1 MARERSP
8 ARDEAYK
15 IYKKYKGNIDLVKIA
30 EQLSVSPGTIRG
42 WKNKDNWEGQIN
54 GTFQNNTERS
64 NKKTNKKTI
73 KKEPVADEV
82 KQVLENAELTDKQ
95 RLFCIYYIKCFNA
108 TKAAIKAGYS
118 QENAGKI
125 GYQLL
130 EKTRIKDEIQ
140 ILKEGKLNRALLS
153 EDDIYQKYI
162 DIAFADIT
170 DYVEFKQ
177 EEVPVMG
184 PFGPLVVKGKAI
196 TKMVNVVKFKES
208 TSVDG
213 TLITEVKQGKDGASI
228 KLADKMKALQWLSD
242 RVDLIPNLD
251 KEKLELEKQK
261 LELAKTKSGAYDNE
275 EVIEDDGFIN
285 ALHGAA
291 AKVWSDEEDI

>member
-54 GTFQNNTERS
+54 GTFPNNTERS

-82 KQVLENAELTDKQ
+82 KQVLENTELTDKQ

-108 TKAAIKAGYS
+108 TKAYQKAYGCSYETAMVEGSNSLRNPKIKA
-118 QENAGKI
+118 
-125 GYQLL
+125 
-130 EKTRIKDEIQ
+130 EIQ

-153 EDDIYQKYI
+153 EDDIFQKYI
-162 DIAFADIT
+162 DIAFADIS
-170 DYVEFKQ
+170 DYLSFGKKYVKFFKKN
-177 EEVPVMG
+177 EDGIDVPVIDPETG
-184 PFGPLVVKGKAI
+184 EQKVIAYNVIDLNDSKDVDTTIISEISEGKEGI
-196 TKMVNVVKFKES
+196 R
-208 TSVDG
+208 
-213 TLITEVKQGKDGASI
+213 I
-228 KLADKMKALQWLSD
+228 KLHDKMKALQWLSD
-242 RVDLIPNLD
+242 RLDLLPKDTQI
-251 KEKLELEKQK
+251 KL
-261 LELAKTKSGAYDNE
+261 DNE
-275 EVIEDDGFIN
+275 KRKLDHILKDNTNKGPIKIEFIK
-285 ALHGAA
+285 ASEKHD
-291 AKVWSDEEDI
+291 K